1 MPIQI
6 PFALRWPRGLV
17 LWLCLALSLPAWAAP
32 PNSPPAGV
40 PSEISTDDLRGVVG
54 ALENDAE
61 RQKLIST
68 LKALI
73 VARDQAAV
81 GQPRST
87 APTTAQGNA
96 TEKAAQTDSTGALLI
111 VGISERLRDVSASL
125 TGAATILADFPSVLD
140 WARRQILDPE
150 SRLAWLSICG
160 KLVAVLGI
168 ALLAQWLVSYG
179 LRRARIGVADRRVAA
194 MWLRLA
200 LLVPRIAVDL
210 VPIAAFAA
218 AGDALL
224 PFVKPDEIVGIT
236 AVAAVNATVVARSA
250 ITVASQALAPQGP
263 TVDLLGIGDETAGY
277 WREWTRRLVILAV
290 YGYFAAGAAL
300 LLGLPTAGYEMATRT
315 LGLVIAGLSAV
326 LILQNRAAIARR
338 IKGGSGT
345 RGASGVRILRARLA
359 EVWHVVA
366 VIYVAAIYGVW
377 ALHIPGGFETV
388 IQATLVSV
396 VAILAARAFDGACE
410 ALLRRLF
417 PISPDLHRRFPG
429 LQRRADLY
437 LSSLAQGLRVIVYL
451 LAGLVL
457 LQAWGF
463 GSFAWITSEAGRR
476 AVGAATTIAIT
487 ALATL
492 LAWEAI
498 SLAIEFYLARQA
510 SSTPAH
516 QRRMRART
524 LLPLLHK
531 VVAIM
536 LIAMASLITLSE
548 LGVNIAPLLA
558 GAGIVGIAIGFGA
571 QNLVRDVITGMFILF
586 EDTIAIGDVVTI
598 GDSTGVVEAVSIRDL
613 RLRGDRGALHT
624 IPFSAVTKVV
634 NMTKDFAYASF
645 DIAIGYSEDIDA
657 AIEAIEAVAKEFVED
672 RDWRDAVLGAFDP
685 VGIANFIENG
695 VVVHTQVKT
704 LPGRQWGVEQTF
716 NRRLKRRFDEL
727 GVSMYPS
734 RKVYLSPEMQRAIR
748 LAPASGPEA
757 RRGHSR

>member
-1 MPIQI
+1 MPMQ
-6 PFALRWPRGLV
+6 FRSAVRWPRGLI
-17 LWLCLALSLPAWAAP
+17 LGLGLALTLPAWAAP
-32 PNSPPAGV
+32 PNSPPAAV
-40 PSEISTDDLRGVVG
+40 PSEISTEDLRGVVG
-54 ALENDAE
+54 TLENDAE
-61 RQKLIST
+61 RQKLISA

-73 VARDQAAV
+73 AARDQAAV
-81 GQPRST
+81 GQPQST

-96 TEKAAQTDSTGALLI
+96 SKNAAQADSTGAQLI
-111 VGISERLRDVSASL
+111 VGISERVNDVSHSL
-125 TGAATILADFPSVLD
+125 TGAAAILADFPRILD
-140 WARRQILDPE
+140 WARRQIFDPDT
-150 SRLAWLSICG
+150 RLEWLSICG
-160 KLVAVLGI
+160 KLFAVLGT
-168 ALLAQWLVSYG
+168 ALLAQWLISYC

-218 AGDALL
+218 AADALL
-224 PFVKPDEIVGIT
+224 PFVKPDEIVSIT
-236 AVAAVNATVVARSA
+236 AVAVVNATVVARSA
-250 ITVASQALAPQGP
+250 IAVASQVLAPQGP
-263 TVDLLGIGDETAGY
+263 TVDLLGINDETAGY
-277 WREWTRRLVILAV
+277 WREWSRRLVILTV

-300 LLGLPTAGYEMATRT
+300 LLGFPAGGYEVATRV
-315 LGLVIAGLSAV
+315 LGLIVAGLTAV
-326 LILQNRAAIARR
+326 LILQNRAPIARR
-338 IKGGSGT
+338 IQGGSA
-345 RGASGVRILRARLA
+345 RGVSGLRILRARLA

-366 VIYVAAIYGVW
+366 LIYVSAIYGVW
-377 ALHIPGGFETV
+377 ALHVPGGFETV

-396 VAILAARAFDGACE
+396 VAILAARAFDGTCE

-417 PISPDLHRRFPG
+417 AISPDLRQRFPG

-437 LSSLAQGLRVIVYL
+437 LSSLTQGLRVIVYL
-451 LAGLVL
+451 LAALVL

-463 GSFAWITSEAGRR
+463 GSFTWIASDVGRR

-487 ALATL
+487 AIATL

-498 SLAIEFYLARQA
+498 SLAIEYYLARQA
-510 SSTPAH
+510 RSTPAH
-516 QRRMRART
+516 QRRVRART

-531 VVAIM
+531 VVAIV

-598 GDSTGVVEAVSIRDL
+598 GDATGVVEAVSIRDL

-645 DIAIGYSEDIDA
+645 DIAIAYSDDIDE
-657 AIEAIEAVAKEFVED
+657 AIEAIEALAKEFAED
-672 RDWRDAVLGAFDP
+672 QDWRDAVLGAFDP
-685 VGIANFIENG
+685 VGIAKFIENG
-695 VVVHTQVKT
+695 VVLHTQVKT
-704 LPGRQWGVEQTF
+704 LPGRQWDVEQTF

-734 RKVYLSPEMQRAIR
+734 RKVYLSPEMQRAFR